1 MDCLNIPQSNCPG
14 DIAPNPLYGRPV
26 EWVRRLLARRGLATL
41 ICCAVLALRLLLPS
55 GYMVEAGGSRITIS
69 ICNGVASA
77 PMSVSLPLKHDG
89 GTQDSPQQGEHVMPC
104 PYGSLAHAAL
114 PAVDPIQLAQ
124 LLVFILALGWLGHV
138 LPTRSAPTYIRPP
151 LRGPPIYL

>member
-1 MDCLNIPQSNCPG
+1 MT
-14 DIAPNPLYGRPV
+14 
-26 EWVRRLLARRGLATL
+26 TL
-41 ICCAVLALRLLLPS
+41 ICCAVLALRLLVPS

-89 GTQDSPQQGEHVMPC
+89 GTQDSPQHSEHAMPC

-114 PAVDPIQLAQ
+114 PAADPIQLAQ
-124 LLVFILALGWLGHV
+124 LLVFILAVAWLGLA
-138 LPTRSAPTYIRPP
+138 LPARSAPTYIRPP

>member
-1 MDCLNIPQSNCPG
+1 MRL
-14 DIAPNPLYGRPV
+14 V
-26 EWVRRLLARRGLATL
+26 EWVRRLLAQRGLATL
-41 ICCAVLALRLLLPS
+41 ICCAVLALRLLVPS

-89 GTQDSPQQGEHVMPC
+89 GTQHGEHAMPC
-104 PYGSLAHAAL
+104 PYGNLGHAAL

-124 LLVFILALGWLGHV
+124 LLVFILAVAWLGHV
-138 LPTRSAPTYIRPP
+138 LPARPARPHVRPP
-151 LRGPPIYL
+151 LRGPPIHL

>member
-1 MDCLNIPQSNCPG
+1 MK
-14 DIAPNPLYGRPV
+14 
-26 EWVRRLLARRGLATL
+26 WVRRLLARRGLATL
-41 ICCAVLALRLLLPS
+41 ICCAVLALRLLVPS
-55 GYMVEAGGSRITIS
+55 GYMVEAGGSSITIS

-89 GTQDSPQQGEHVMPC
+89 GTQDSPQHGEHLVPC

-124 LLVFILALGWLGHV
+124 LLVFILAVAWLGLA
-138 LPTRSAPTYIRPP
+138 LPNHSAPTYIRPP